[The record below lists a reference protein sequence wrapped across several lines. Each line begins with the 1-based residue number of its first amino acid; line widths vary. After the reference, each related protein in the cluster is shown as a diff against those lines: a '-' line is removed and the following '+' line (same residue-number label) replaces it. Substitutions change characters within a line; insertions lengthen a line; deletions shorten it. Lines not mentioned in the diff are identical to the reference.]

1 MTTIAEHSATV
12 LPFKDALLRAPKQR
26 APRRATQRDRIP
38 TGALPDNVIVLARFA
53 RRARSAHR
61 RSLAGRPAGRRGG
74 LMLVVIVTDNG
85 FAAEAI
91 RRSFR
96 GTSGVRVAGYVDGR
110 RPCGAAVA
118 EAGADVVI
126 VDEMTWSANAVAR
139 IAEVRRAVPGAKII
153 VLTAEPDADWLGDAV
168 RAGADAA
175 IAKTVQPATLGLLVR
190 EIWAGTIHHAFTTR
204 RATGAATPTHG
215 KLTPRELE
223 ILQLVAGGASNG
235 LIARQLWVTEQTV
248 KFHLSNVY
256 RKLGVANRTEAGH
269 YAHVTQPG
277 RPRAPTSSRVADR
290 RAA

>member
-1 MTTIAEHSATV
+1 MI
-12 LPFKDALLRAPKQR
+12 
-26 APRRATQRDRIP
+26 
-38 TGALPDNVIVLARFA
+38 
-53 RRARSAHR
+53 
-61 RSLAGRPAGRRGG
+61 
-74 LMLVVIVTDNG
+74 VVIVTDNG

-96 GTSGVRVAGYVDGR
+96 GASGVRVAGYVDGR

-126 VDEMTWSANAVAR
+126 VDEMTWSTNAVAR
-139 IAEVRRAVPGAKII
+139 IAEVRRAVPATKIV
-153 VLTAEPDADWLGDAV
+153 VLTAETDADWLGDAV

-175 IAKTVQPATLGLLVR
+175 IAKTVQPNTLGLLIR

-204 RATGAATPTHG
+204 RAAASPARRHTASSPRASWRSCGSSRAAPPT
-215 KLTPRELE
+215 
-223 ILQLVAGGASNG
+223 A

-256 RKLGVANRTEAGH
+256 RKLGVANRTEAG
-269 YAHVTQPG
+269 ATRTSAQP
-277 RPRAPTSSRVADR
+277 RRHRAPRLEPVADR